1 MITRGP
7 EFVGKRFFVVTASIP
22 VFLNVISL
30 IPLLNQR
37 KGRSIRDNPS
47 HLPLLVLLLI
57 DLGLSGILAA
67 PIYSFL
73 NERGVFSDVTCQ
85 IYGGMDMALSLSQ
98 VVMAT
103 IIAFDRYIVT
113 ITPKWGKWRC
123 HSNYFK
129 LISGFI
135 GFAVLWSA
143 VPTTGYGKYSTFHAN
158 TFCSLDWRQ
167 GDFDATSS
175 ESTDAAHHYIAFLTA
190 TCLIF
195 FLIPVCI
202 ASSFYYS
209 IIDHVDRQSSTEA
222 REENG
227 GATPLCC
234 TWAPKGNVAKVGL
247 GCLLSS
253 TLPFLAYSIVCLN
266 PMKSDFNNMSYI
278 VVPVIISRLCPLLNP
293 IFYIWCNPDIVPINE
308 FISKRMVKRRPPPKT
323 YHTINLIAEVPGM
336 SFPILTPTVSVPRRQ
351 LPQIPPNLISPN
363 RKQVYFDVADEHS
376 PILS

>member
-1 MITRGP
+1 
-7 EFVGKRFFVVTASIP
+7 
-22 VFLNVISL
+22 
-30 IPLLNQR
+30 
-37 KGRSIRDNPS
+37 
-47 HLPLLVLLLI
+47 
-57 DLGLSGILAA
+57 
-67 PIYSFL
+67 
-73 NERGVFSDVTCQ
+73 
-85 IYGGMDMALSLSQ
+85 MDMALSLSQ

-103 IIAFDRYIVT
+103 IIAFD
-113 ITPKWGKWRC
+113 
-123 HSNYFK
+123 
-129 LISGFI
+129 SGFI

-195 FLIPVCI
+195 FLIP
-202 ASSFYYS
+202 
-209 IIDHVDRQSSTEA
+209 SSTEA

-293 IFYIWCNPDIVPINE
+293 IFYICSSSAASTN
-308 FISKRMVKRRPPPKT
+308 S
-323 YHTINLIAEVPGM
+323 AE
-336 SFPILTPTVSVPRRQ
+336 SDLTESEAG
-351 LPQIPPNLISPN
+351 LL
-363 RKQVYFDVADEHS
+363 
-376 PILS
+376 

>member
-1 MITRGP
+1 MLHPTLTLNLII
-7 EFVGKRFFVVTASIP
+7 FASIP

-30 IPLLNQR
+30 VPLLNKK

-47 HLPLLVLLLI
+47 HLPLLILLLI
-57 DLGLSGILAA
+57 DLALSLLLAV
-67 PIYSFL
+67 PVYSFL
-73 NERGVFSDVTCQ
+73 SERGVFSDSTCQ
-85 IYGGMDMALSLSQ
+85 IYGGIDMALSLSQ
-98 VVMAT
+98 VILAT

-113 ITPKWGKWRC
+113 NTPKWGKWRC
-123 HSNYFK
+123 HSNYVK
-129 LISGFI
+129 LIVI
-135 GFAVLWSA
+135 LTGFATLWSA
-143 VPTTGYGKYSTFHAN
+143 VPVIGYGKYSTFHGN

-167 GDFDATSS
+167 GDFDASS
-175 ESTDAAHHYIAFLTA
+175 EESTEAAHHYIAFLTA

-209 IIDHVDRQSSTEA
+209 IIDHVDRQSTTEA

-227 GATPLCC
+227 NSLADCC

-247 GCLLSS
+247 GCLLAS

-266 PMKSDFNNMSYI
+266 PMKSDLNNVSYV

-293 IFYIWCNPDIVPINE
+293 LLYIWCNPDIVPINTLIE
-308 FISKRMVKRRPPPKT
+308 KRMAKRRPPPKT

-336 SFPILTPTVSVPRRQ
+336 SFPLLTPTVPRRQ
-351 LPQIPPNLISPN
+351 LPQIPPNLLSPN
-363 RKQVYFDVADEHS
+363 RRPVYFEEPHENS
-376 PILS
+376 PMLM